1 MALYANPLSER
12 PDGAFDPQPSIV
24 TPARIVGGNVPPRG
38 DRRRWKINPTDF
50 PGPVGDRDEKYPVF
64 RGSFRQPLDAHRQS
78 PSCFLGRQEMNL
90 PAMLPRHMKDGFVE
104 RG

>member
-1 MALYANPLSER
+1 MALKS
-12 PDGAFDPQPSIV
+12 G
-24 TPARIVGGNVPPRG
+24 
-38 DRRRWKINPTDF
+38 RRRWSPGETQKKIRRHKTQGF
-50 PGPVGDRDEKYPVF
+50 SLEFDRQAGGDEKYPVF

-78 PSCFLGRQEMNL
+78 PSCFLARQEMNL

>member
-1 MALYANPLSER
+1 MSDL
-12 PDGAFDPQPSIV
+12 
-24 TPARIVGGNVPPRG
+24 
-38 DRRRWKINPTDF
+38 
-50 PGPVGDRDEKYPVF
+50 GPVGTDEKYPVF

-78 PSCFLGRQEMNL
+78 PSCFLARQEMNL